1 MYGMIKYVKFLI
13 IVFIVINFSCNNS
26 KDSKNLSFR
35 EFNKKVNMEDR
46 FVEKLSL
53 KGCYNPSSVHVFDT
67 LLIVTQKRIE
77 KGIFS
82 FYSLKNHK
90 LLASFGKQGKGPG
103 EFIAPAITNVDKHNK
118 WLWFIDYP
126 KTTFYAFSIQEIL
139 KGPRNIKPVKV
150 IKFNQSL
157 MPVFT
162 YKVLADTSIL
172 LSSSNNSSLLTLINS
187 KGEIIE
193 TYGEQPMFDSPDLP
207 ERVYRSLHSRFL
219 TYNDKTDEV
228 VLSYLYYDKLLKYNL
243 TTGEYLITTGPDNIK
258 QKAKAKED
266 GSMYRPITLIK
277 GYFYTMTSDDVGVF
291 ALYTGDTHFNED
303 LSGNYP
309 NNIYVF
315 DWDFN
320 PKFNLIFKRN
330 IKIYDIDYENNNLY
344 TITGEGNINVYRL
357 P

>member
-1 MYGMIKYVKFLI
+1 MIKNGKFLI
-13 IVFIVINFSCNNS
+13 IVFIIINFSCNNS
-26 KDSKNLSFR
+26 KDNKNLSFR
-35 EFNKKVNMEDR
+35 EFSKKVNMEER

-53 KGCYNPSSVHVFDT
+53 KGCYNPSSVHIFDT
-67 LLIVTQKRIE
+67 LLIVTQERIE

-82 FYSLKNHK
+82 FYSLKNYK
-90 LLASFGKQGKGPG
+90 LLASFGKQGKGPD
-103 EFIAPAITNVDKHNK
+103 EFINPAYVNIDKHNQL
-118 WLWFIDYP
+118 LWFIDYP

-139 KGPRNIKPVKV
+139 KDPQNIKPVKV

-162 YKVLADTSIL
+162 YKVLEDTSIL

-193 TYGEQPMFDSPDLP
+193 TYGEQPMFDSPGLP
-207 ERVYRSLHSRFL
+207 QHAYKDLHSRFL
-219 TYNDKTDEV
+219 TYNDKTNEV

-277 GYFYTMTSDDVGVF
+277 GYFYTITSDDDKIF
-291 ALYTGDTHFNED
+291 ALYLGGQYINED
-303 LSGNYP
+303 ITENLPHNIHVFNWELSP
-309 NNIYVF
+309 SV
-315 DWDFN
+315 
-320 PKFNLIFKRN
+320 NLIFKKGVRSFDFFN
-330 IKIYDIDYENNNLY
+330 EKNLLYKISKD
-344 TITGEGNINVYRL
+344 GSVNVYRL